1 MIAMITKQD
10 AAESTFSVRVECTKN
25 LGDYNS
31 IKISGYVADI
41 PSSATLEDIEDLID
55 KKVGPTAAILEKTIK
70 AKMRKIAGDTHVAA

>member
-1 MIAMITKQD
+1 MDTMIVKQD

-41 PSSATLEDIEDLID
+41 PSSASLEDIEGLID
-55 KKVGPTAAILEKTIK
+55 RKVGPVAALLEKSLK
-70 AKMRKIAGDTHVAA
+70 AKLRALAGGAQ